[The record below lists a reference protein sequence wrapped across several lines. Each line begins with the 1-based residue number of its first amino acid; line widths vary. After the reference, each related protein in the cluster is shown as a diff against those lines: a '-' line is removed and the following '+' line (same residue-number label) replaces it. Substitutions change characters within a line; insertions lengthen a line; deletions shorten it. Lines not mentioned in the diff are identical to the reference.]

1 MIANEVGIFLKS
13 SEQSSAIP
21 GYVSGVN
28 ALTPS
33 QKFCLG
39 EIIEENSS
47 EFNAFLS

>member
-13 SEQSSAIP
+13 SEQSSVIP